1 MKRIALAT
9 CLIAINSGVS
19 LRADGSL
26 VASLTWLAGAWQLA
40 NGNRLVEE
48 HWTMPSANSLLGMSR
63 TTRDGRTIAFEF
75 LRIEQRDGGDVF
87 YVAQPGGR
95 PPTDFKLAR
104 STDNELVFEGD
115 GKDKVKRITYRKQGP
130 NGLYA
135 LVEGEEGGKPFKS
148 EYRYT
153 RALGVLR
160 PLVDSP
166 PARPLR

>member
-1 MKRIALAT
+1 MKPMVCAACVVAMFGL
-9 CLIAINSGVS
+9 SGQAADVS
-19 LRADGSL
+19 LAKL
-26 VASLTWLAGAWQLA
+26 NWLAGDWQLA
-40 NGNRLVEE
+40 SGTSVVEE

-63 TTRDGRTIAFEF
+63 TMRDGRTVAFEF
-75 LRIEQRDGGDVF
+75 VRIEQRDGDVF

-95 PPTDFKLAR
+95 PPTDFKF
-104 STDNELVFEGD
+104 DED
-115 GKDKVKRITYRKQGP
+115 GKDKVKRIAYRRQGP

-135 LVEGEEGGKPFKS
+135 VVEGEDAGKPFKS
-148 EYRYT
+148 EYRYS